1 MKQMVCEMCGGTD
14 LIKED
19 GVFVCKSC
27 GCKYSVEEAR
37 KMMIDGTV
45 EVTGTV
51 KVDNT
56 AQIENIRKMADDA
69 FIAGNYEEAGASYNR
84 LLELLPNDPMALLYK
99 GICMLRT
106 SKLADVKSSEC
117 IRYGVLALQAYYN
130 GEYSTDDIVK
140 FRLKMA
146 GEYNQCGVMVYGSAM
161 QFINENWKYQ
171 NAHSTFWGIMFS
183 AVELFEAA
191 VSALDDDD
199 CLILNDEV
207 VKNFKTYCKNV
218 ADSVDELTKKRKY
231 VESITSGTW
240 ISTENKASIWLNDS
254 TAANYKKKK
263 NAALEA
269 RDKVEERVKK
279 KKNDVALKKL
289 KENPEEC
296 NKRLDE
302 IKSRIE
308 YLQSELKHAE
318 KDISDAET
326 QKLAQ
331 EDIMNNNK
339 FKFFGDGA
347 KAKKDAKEKISR
359 LSSRISENKGKKEK
373 CSQEIRELQKEFEI
387 LKS

>member
-1 MKQMVCEMCGGTD
+1 M
-14 LIKED
+14 
-19 GVFVCKSC
+19 
-27 GCKYSVEEAR
+27 
-37 KMMIDGTV
+37 
-45 EVTGTV
+45 
-51 KVDNT
+51 
-56 AQIENIRKMADDA
+56 
-69 FIAGNYEEAGASYNR
+69 
-84 LLELLPNDPMALLYK
+84 
-99 GICMLRT
+99 
-106 SKLADVKSSEC
+106 
-117 IRYGVLALQAYYN
+117 
-130 GEYSTDDIVK
+130 
-140 FRLKMA
+140 
-146 GEYNQCGVMVYGSAM
+146 
-161 QFINENWKYQ
+161 
-171 NAHSTFWGIMFS
+171 
-183 AVELFEAA
+183 
-191 VSALDDDD
+191 
-199 CLILNDEV
+199 ILNDEV

-269 RDKVEERVKK
+269 RDKVEERVK

-373 CSQEIRELQKEFEI
+373 CSQQIRELQKEFEI